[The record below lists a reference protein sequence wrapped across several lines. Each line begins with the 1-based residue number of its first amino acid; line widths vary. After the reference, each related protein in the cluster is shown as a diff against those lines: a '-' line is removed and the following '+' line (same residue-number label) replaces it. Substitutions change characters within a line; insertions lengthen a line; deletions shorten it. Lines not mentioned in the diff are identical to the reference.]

1 MKKISMVLQDTNL
14 MAVKQMIDTPNQFT
28 EQDFHFMRLA
38 LLEAQK
44 AREKGE
50 VPVGAVVVDQNDSI
64 LARAG
69 NRSLVDSDPSGHAEM
84 VAIRKAGKKLDN
96 YRLPNTTLYAT
107 IEPCVMCTGAMIHAR
122 ISRLVFGARDPKAG
136 AVVSQYLIGTD
147 RKLNHLLEVEG
158 GLLEVECAEL
168 LTSFFKKKRH

>member
-1 MKKISMVLQDTNL
+1 MQYN
-14 MAVKQMIDTPNQFT
+14 TPQVD
-28 EQDFHFMRLA
+28 EKDIYFMRIA
-38 LLEAQK
+38 LQEAREAQK
-44 AREKGE
+44 QNE
-50 VPVGAVVVDQNDSI
+50 VPVGAVIIDQNGII
-64 LARAG
+64 LSRAG
-69 NRSLVDSDPSGHAEM
+69 NRSIVNCDPSGHAEM
-84 VAIRKAGKKLDN
+84 IAIREAGKNSDN

-158 GLLEVECAEL
+158 GLLEDECAEL
-168 LTSFFKKKRH
+168 LISFFKKKRH

>member
-1 MKKISMVLQDTNL
+1 ML
-14 MAVKQMIDTPNQFT
+14 
-28 EQDFHFMRLA
+28 
-38 LLEAQK
+38 
-44 AREKGE
+44 
-50 VPVGAVVVDQNDSI
+50 
-64 LARAG
+64 
-69 NRSLVDSDPSGHAEM
+69 
-84 VAIRKAGKKLDN
+84 AIRKAGKKLDN

-158 GLLEVECAEL
+158 GLLEDECAEL
-168 LTSFFKKKRH
+168 LISFFKKKRH